1 MKGITID
8 NIVKICDGKLYY
20 ANPELRYKEAEG
32 VVLDSRL
39 VEEGYIFIAT
49 KGERVN
55 GHSFIP
61 QVFEKGAMAV
71 IGEEV
76 PDKDY
81 GPVIIVKDSFKAL
94 AKIAAFYRNQLNCKM
109 VGITGSVG
117 KTSTKEFIA
126 ATLAEKYN
134 VLKTQANFNNE
145 IGVPLT
151 ILRIRDEHQVA
162 VVEMGIN
169 HFGEMSRL
177 TNIVKPD
184 VVVMTNIGECH
195 LEFLN
200 DRDGVLKAKSEIFE
214 GLAED
219 GFVVVN
225 GDDDKLITINKINGR
240 RPIRFGY
247 DKSHDW
253 YAIDMED
260 KGLRGRDVL
269 IVNGETSFNVHV
281 PLPGKHMVNNALAA
295 FAVGNLFD
303 MNYEEIAR
311 GIENVKA
318 VSGRSNIITLEN
330 RVIIDDCYN
339 ANPVSTKAAIDLLC
353 LADKRKVA
361 ILGDMFELGREE
373 NELHSQVGEYA
384 AKKKLDVI
392 ICIGELSKH
401 MYNGAC
407 GNNISSKIYRFDTRD
422 EALEKIHNIIKD
434 GDSILVKASHGMAF
448 DKIVEELKNN

>member
-1 MKGITID
+1 MKGITLE
-8 NIVKICDGKLYY
+8 NIVKICDGKLVCDR
-20 ANPELRYKEAEG
+20 PDIHDKEASG
-32 VVLDSRL
+32 VVIDSRL
-39 VEEGYIFIAT
+39 VEAGFVFIAT
-49 KGERVN
+49 KGERVD

-61 QVFEKGAMAV
+61 QVFEKGALFV
-71 IGEEV
+71 IGEEA
-76 PDKDY
+76 PAENY
-81 GPVIIVKDSFKAL
+81 GPVIVVENSFKAL
-94 AKIAAFYRNQLNCKM
+94 AKIAEYYRSMLNCKM
-109 VGITGSVG
+109 VGVTGSVG

-126 ATLAEKYN
+126 ATLSAKYS
-134 VLKTQANFNNE
+134 VLKTQGNFNNE

-151 ILRIRDEHQVA
+151 VLRIRDEHQVA
-162 VVEMGIN
+162 VIEMGIN

-177 TNIVKPD
+177 TRIVKPD

-195 LEFLN
+195 LEYLN

-214 GLAED
+214 GLADD
-219 GFVVVN
+219 GFVIVN
-225 GDDDKLITINKINGR
+225 GDDDKLITINKVKGK

-247 DKSHDW
+247 DKCHDW

-269 IVNGETSFNVHV
+269 IVNGETSFNIHV

-311 GIENVKA
+311 GIDQVKA
-318 VSGRSNIITLEN
+318 VSGRSNIIALPN
-330 RVIIDDCYN
+330 RIIIDDCYN

-373 NELHSQVGEYA
+373 KELHSQVGEYA
-384 AKKKLDVI
+384 AKKKIDVI
-392 ICIGELSKH
+392 ICIGQLSKY
-401 MYNGAC
+401 MFNGAN
-407 GNNISSKIYRFDTRD
+407 GNNISSKIYRFDTKE
-422 EALEKIHNIIKD
+422 EAIVKIYNIIKD
-434 GDSILVKASHGMAF
+434 GDSILVKASHGMHF
-448 DKIVEELKNN
+448 EEIVEELKK